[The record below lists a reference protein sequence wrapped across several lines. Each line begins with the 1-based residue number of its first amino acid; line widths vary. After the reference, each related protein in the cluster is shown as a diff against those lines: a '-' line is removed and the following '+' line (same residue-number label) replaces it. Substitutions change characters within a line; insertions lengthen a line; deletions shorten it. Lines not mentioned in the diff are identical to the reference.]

1 MDDCG
6 SYHYYRAHISDCEGI
21 QMTLQETLTR
31 LRDESAKEKQL
42 PYSDELKP
50 IIGAY
55 WCGGFDHAQDLLLPL
70 IEKWKA
76 SFEEIES
83 YSSCNNCLYCAA
95 CGYGVNELRKI
106 AREAL
111 SELKKLEEG
120 LK

>member
-1 MDDCG
+1 
-6 SYHYYRAHISDCEGI
+6 
-21 QMTLQETLTR
+21 MTLQETLTR

-70 IEKWKA
+70 IEKMKLVLEYSA
-76 SFEEIES
+76 INLMTCEEHKRGENPPW
-83 YSSCNNCLYCAA
+83 CTNDCQA
-95 CGYGVNELRKI
+95 KI
-106 AREAL
+106 RSIEAL

-120 LK
+120 LGK